1 MQRRAILDSSVS
13 PEWLNRPA
21 KTCSHDNAIE
31 QIMPIPKSHQARET
45 RATKSIY
52 KKPVPITDPTP
63 GSRWP
68 MDSYEPPPFPP
79 PWPSDEELLLLEAE
93 SASLHP
99 EAPLGPRAQQWTN
112 DLCEWFKKLQAYFE
126 FDPSDLASNVRRSAP
141 RWRKRLEYLRHSNKA
156 RYDEVMEL
164 IEVGHAVPF
173 EQGSVPPKFFRHKN
187 PVSLA
192 KDKVRAWEAIKKD
205 ISHGAIIPVNI
216 AEDGMPK
223 CVCPVRTADKSNGKA
238 RFVHNSRKVNKF
250 IPKEAVQCEL
260 ESLLRIRNMFIP
272 NGYVIGSDFAS
283 GYHCIYVREQD
294 RTYLAFALHVSELTE
309 SALEWL
315 RENHPEAYVHEKR
328 CYIFKYVALPFGLS
342 SSCRVFSLVITALTG
357 FWRTLPTEGKP
368 TRASSYIDDIT
379 SVIETFRGAL
389 RMAIRIV
396 YESASLGLSLQ
407 IQKCSFFP
415 RHAIKTLGTIVD
427 LTSFTFQVSRSRVGK
442 IRTSILKLEKAIA
455 INANSVPARLVASFV
470 GLIWSIATCCHRAA
484 SVMLRSVIAVL
495 AAKMKSMLAWLTA
508 PISIILSRF
517 WSGSIK
523 WTCQAQAQ
531 LNFWKRVNYGALRAP
546 ISADVLGKAIE
557 SIFHYPDMLNHSSV
571 SILYQDASAV
581 AAGGG
586 VLNFAHG
593 RLCEDPGLFLAQF
606 TSEEA
611 RASST
616 YRELVGILWCL
627 QSTAHVTKHRIVF
640 ACDNWQSVHAII
652 RGSRNPTIQGL
663 AERIFQWCLDNN
675 RVCWPVWLPRTDP
688 VIMEADRRSRMTI
701 PHDART
707 PQPVVNAANNM
718 AMRTWHLQ
726 LSFDQAASHKS
737 AICVSGN
744 RLPFNAFC
752 MQPGASGVDTF
763 RCWQSWDEN
772 VNFIHPPA
780 PMAGR
785 LATFLPA
792 THARVIVVIPT
803 PDCQAW
809 WHYAILPNS
818 DGFCEQIEIE
828 GFLVTA
834 FDFSAG
840 NTKMQAAHTGLATLM
855 HAITIQLYDLS
866 ASNIERMSNTT
877 MHSRRHRSEA
887 DGRVHENESA
897 CGTHWPKPPC
907 QPSRP

>member
-1 MQRRAILDSSVS
+1 M
-13 PEWLNRPA
+13 PEVA
-21 KTCSHDNAIE
+21 HSHDNALD
-31 QIMPIPKSHQARET
+31 QIKPIPKSHQTRAT
-45 RATKSIY
+45 RATKAIY
-52 KKPVPITDPTP
+52 KKPVPIPDPTP
-63 GSRWP
+63 GSTWP

-79 PWPSDEELLLLEAE
+79 PWPSDDELSLLEAE
-93 SASLHP
+93 SASRHP
-99 EAPLGPRAQQWTN
+99 EAPLGPLAQQWTD
-112 DLCEWFKKLQAYFE
+112 DLCEWFKKLQIHFE

-141 RWRKRLEYLRHSNKA
+141 RWRKRLEYLRQLDQA
-156 RYDEVMEL
+156 RFDEVMEL
-164 IEVGHAVPF
+164 VESGHAIPF
-173 EQGSVPPKFFRHKN
+173 ESGSAPPKFFRHRN
-187 PVSLA
+187 PPSLA

-205 ISHGAIIPVNI
+205 IDHGAIVPVNI
-216 AEDGMPK
+216 ERDGMPR

-238 RFVHNSRKVNKF
+238 RFVHNSRKINKF

-283 GYHCIYVREQD
+283 GYHCIYVREED
-294 RTYLAFALHVSELTE
+294 RTYIAFALHVSELTE
-309 SALEWL
+309 SALKWL

-342 SSCRVFSLVITALTG
+342 SSCRVFSLLITALNG

-368 TRASSYIDDIT
+368 TRTSSYIDDIT
-379 SVIETFRGAL
+379 SVIETFKGAI

-415 RHAIKTLGTIVD
+415 RHSIKTLGTIVD
-427 LTSFTFQVSRSRVGK
+427 LSTFTFQVSTSRVRK
-442 IRTSILKLEKAIA
+442 IRASIQKLEKAIA
-455 INANSVPARLVASFV
+455 LNANAVPARLVASFV

-484 SVMLRSVIAVL
+484 SVMLRSVVAVL
-495 AAKMKSMLAWLTA
+495 AAKMKSMLKWLTA

-517 WSGSIK
+517 WSGSVK
-523 WTCQAQAQ
+523 WTCKAQAQ
-531 LNFWKRVNYGALRAP
+531 LDFWKQVDYRALRAP

-571 SILYQDASAV
+571 SVLYQDASAV

-586 VLNFAHG
+586 LLEFANG
-593 RLCEDPGLFLAQF
+593 RLHGDPSLFLAQF

-616 YRELVGILWCL
+616 FRELVGILWCL
-627 QSTAHVTKHRIVF
+627 QSTAHMTKHRIVF
-640 ACDNWQSVHAII
+640 ACDNWQSVNAII
-652 RGSRNPTIQGL
+652 RGSRNPTIQKL
-663 AERIFQWCLDNN
+663 AEDIFRWCLDNN

-688 VIMEADRRSRMTI
+688 IIMEADRRSRMTI
-701 PHDART
+701 PHDDRT
-707 PQPVVNAANNM
+707 PQPVVDVANNM
-718 AMRTWHLQ
+718 AMRIWHMQ

-737 AICVSGN
+737 AINVRGN

-763 RCWQSWDEN
+763 RCWRSWSEN
-772 VNFIHPPA
+772 INFIHPPA

-792 THARVIVVIPT
+792 TGARVIIVIPT

-809 WHYAILPNS
+809 WHFAVLPNA
-818 DGFCEQIEIE
+818 DGFCEQLELE

-834 FDFSAG
+834 FDFSARDCDML
-840 NTKMQAAHTGLATLM
+840 TAHTGLATPD
-855 HAITIQLYDLS
+855 A
-866 ASNIERMSNTT
+866 
-877 MHSRRHRSEA
+877 
-887 DGRVHENESA
+887 
-897 CGTHWPKPPC
+897 
-907 QPSRP
+907 